1 MAPAALV
8 AFSPWIDLSLS
19 GASHRQLARRD
30 ALLPAERLREVRDL
44 YLAGAD
50 PADPRASPHRAAF
63 PGAPPVLVQASE
75 DEILA
80 DDARMIARRLRAEG
94 APVTLDLVAGVP
106 HVWQFWHGYL
116 PEADAAMDRA
126 AAFLARALPRR
137 GV

>member
-1 MAPAALV
+1 M
-8 AFSPWIDLSLS
+8 
-19 GASHRQLARRD
+19 
-30 ALLPAERLREVRDL
+30 
-44 YLAGAD
+44 
-50 PADPRASPHRAAF
+50 
-63 PGAPPVLVQASE
+63 LVQASE

-80 DDARMIARRLRAEG
+80 DDARMIAERLRAEG
-94 APVTLDLVAGVP
+94 AAATLDLVPGVP